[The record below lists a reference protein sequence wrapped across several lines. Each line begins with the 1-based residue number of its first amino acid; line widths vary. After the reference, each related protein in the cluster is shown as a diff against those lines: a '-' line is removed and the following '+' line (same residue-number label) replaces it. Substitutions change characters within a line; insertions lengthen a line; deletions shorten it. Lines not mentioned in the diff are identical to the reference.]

1 MTLRIELLPAGY
13 GDAILV
19 AYGDATTP
27 QHHILIDAGQATTAK
42 AVLERLAAL
51 RAGGGVIDLFVV
63 THIDNDHIG
72 GALKLL
78 NDPDAAAMIKSIWF
92 NGYVH
97 LDTAAGL
104 LGPIQG
110 EKLTKQIVELGL
122 DWNPGWP
129 HPVKPGVGGPVVVT
143 RPTTRELPGGATAL
157 VLSPTPEKLV
167 RLRVEWQEVV
177 EAAGL
182 RPERDATEEP
192 PLVAP
197 GLLGGTLADLA
208 GQRTPSDTA
217 AANGSSI
224 SFVFEYGG
232 KRVLFGAD
240 AHPDVL
246 TAGFAQLAEKPYRL
260 DACKLPH
267 HGSKGNVTVGLIE
280 ALDCPL
286 WLVSSNGVRFRHPDD
301 SALARVVLKGCPR
314 RPPAVHRV
322 ELPQRPLQGV
332 HLVLPSGPLPIS
344 VARAI
349 RRRDWWWTCRR
360 LGPRVPTC
368 LYRSPSTGTDVHL
381 RPSKD
386 MSTRHPVLTS
396 NGVYR

>member
-19 AYGDATTP
+19 AYGDGATP
-27 QHHILIDAGQATTAK
+27 QHHLLIDAGQATTSK
-42 AVLERLAAL
+42 AVLARLAAL
-51 RAGGGVIDLFVV
+51 RAAGGVIDLFVV

-78 NDPDAAAMIKSIWF
+78 ADPAAAAMIQSIWF

-97 LDTAAGL
+97 LDKAAGM

-129 HPVKPGVGGPVVVT
+129 GPIDSRVGGPVVVKA
-143 RPTTRELPGGATAL
+143 PTSKDLPGGATAL

-167 RLRVEWQEVV
+167 RLRAEWDDVV
-177 EAAGL
+177 TKAGL
-182 RPERDATEEP
+182 RPDHDAEEEP
-192 PLVAP
+192 ELLAP
-197 GLLGGTLADLA
+197 GLLGGSLDDLADA
-208 GQRTPSDTA
+208 PTSPDTA

-224 SFVFEYGG
+224 AFVFEYGG

-240 AHPDVL
+240 AHPNVL
-246 TAGFAQLAEKPYRL
+246 TAGFAELTEKPYRL

-267 HGSKGNVTVGLIE
+267 HGSKGNVTAGLIE

-301 SALARVVLKGCPR
+301 PALARVILKGARGDRQPTLGWNYR
-314 RPPAVHRV
+314 SASLHGVHRRIPAGSSRYQ
-322 ELPQRPLQGV
+322 LRDPTGDG
-332 HLVLPSGPLPIS
+332 LVVSL
-344 VARAI
+344 
-349 RRRDWWWTCRR
+349 
-360 LGPRVPTC
+360 
-368 LYRSPSTGTDVHL
+368 
-381 RPSKD
+381 
-386 MSTRHPVLTS
+386 
-396 NGVYR
+396 

>member
-19 AYGDATTP
+19 AYGGGATP
-27 QHHILIDAGQATTAK
+27 EHHILIDAGQASTSK
-42 AVLERLAAL
+42 AVLARLEAL
-51 RAGGGVIDLFVV
+51 RAAGGVIDLFVV

-78 NDPDAAAMIKSIWF
+78 GDPAAAAMIRAIWF

-97 LDTAAGL
+97 LDKAAGL

-122 DWNPGWP
+122 AWNPGWR
-129 HPVKPGVGGPVVVT
+129 HPVQRGVGGPVVVKT
-143 RPTTRELPGGATAL
+143 PVSRKLPGGATAL

-167 RLRVEWQEVV
+167 QLRARWDEVV
-177 EAAGL
+177 AAAGL
-182 RPERDATEEP
+182 RPDQDATEEP
-192 PLVAP
+192 PVVAP

-208 GQRTPSDTA
+208 DDRTPVDTA

-224 SFVFEYGG
+224 AFVFEHLG
-232 KRVLFGAD
+232 KRVLLGAD

-246 TAGFAQLAEKPYRL
+246 TAGLSQLAEKPYRL

-267 HGSKGNVTVGLIE
+267 HGSKANVTSELIE

-286 WLVSSNGVRFRHPDD
+286 WLISSNGVRFRHPDD
-301 SALARVVLKGCPR
+301 AALARVVLKGARGDR
-314 RPPAVHRV
+314 RPTIA
-322 ELPQRPLQGV
+322 
-332 HLVLPSGPLPIS
+332 
-344 VARAI
+344 
-349 RRRDWWWTCRR
+349 WN
-360 LGPRVPTC
+360 
-368 LYRSPSTGTDVHL
+368 YRSDRCTAFTTSFPPARSRYRSIEPPGEGI
-381 RPSKD
+381 
-386 MSTRHPVLTS
+386 VLEL
-396 NGVYR
+396 

>member
-1 MTLRIELLPAGY
+1 MTLRVELLPAGY

-19 AYGDATTP
+19 AWGDGATP
-27 QHHILIDAGQATTAK
+27 EHHILIDAGQATTSK
-42 AVLERLAAL
+42 VVLERLEGL
-51 RAGGGVIDLFVV
+51 RAVGGVIDLFIV

-78 NDPDAAAMIKSIWF
+78 NDPAAAEMIRSIWF

-97 LDTAAGL
+97 LDQATGL

-122 DWNPGWP
+122 PWNPNWPHQP
-129 HPVKPGVGGPVVVT
+129 HPVTPLVGGPVVVKE
-143 RPTTRELPGGATAL
+143 PTFFALPGKARAL

-167 RLRVEWQEVV
+167 RLRAEWDEIVT
-177 EAAGL
+177 AAGL
-182 RPERDATEEP
+182 RPDQEAAEES

-197 GLLGGTLADLA
+197 GLLGASLDDLA
-208 GQRTPSDTA
+208 EVDTPVDTA

-224 SFVFEYGG
+224 AFVFEFAG
-232 KRVLFGAD
+232 KRILFGAD

-246 TAGFAQLAEKPYRL
+246 ADAFAQIAESPYRL

-267 HGSKGNVTVGLIE
+267 HGSKHNVTAALVE

-301 SALARVVLKGCPR
+301 TALARVIVRGTRGNR
-314 RPPAVHRV
+314 RPII
-322 ELPQRPLQGV
+322 G
-332 HLVLPSGPLPIS
+332 
-344 VARAI
+344 
-349 RRRDWWWTCRR
+349 WN
-360 LGPRVPTC
+360 
-368 LYRSPSTGTDVHL
+368 YRSD
-381 RPSKD
+381 RWQEF
-386 MSTRHPVLTS
+386 TS
-396 NGVYR
+396 NYRPAPSLYQSLVQSTEGLSIEI

>member
-13 GDAILV
+13 GDAILL
-19 AYGDATTP
+19 AYGDGATP
-27 QHHILIDAGQATTAK
+27 QHHILIDAGQAKTAQS
-42 AVLERLAAL
+42 VLDRLATL

-78 NDPDAAAMIKSIWF
+78 SDPAAAAMIQAIWF

-97 LDTAAGL
+97 LDKAVGL

-122 DWNPGWP
+122 NWNSGWP
-129 HPVKPGVGGPVVVT
+129 HPVQPGVGGPVVIT
-143 RPTTRELPGGATAL
+143 QPTTRELPGGATAL
-157 VLSPTPEKLV
+157 VLSPTPAKLAQ
-167 RLRVEWQEVV
+167 LRVKWDEVIA
-177 EAAGL
+177 AAGL
-182 RPERDATEEP
+182 RPDQDATEEP
-192 PLVAP
+192 SVVAP
-197 GLLGGTLADLA
+197 GLLGGTLVDLA
-208 GQRTPSDTA
+208 DQRTSNDA
-217 AANGSSI
+217 AEANGSSI

-267 HGSKGNVTVGLIE
+267 HGSKGNVTAGLIE

-301 SALARVVLKGCPR
+301 AALARVVLKGARGDRLPCIAWNYR
-314 RPPAVHRV
+314 SDRCKAFTSTFPPDRSRYRSL
-322 ELPQRPLQGV
+322 E
-332 HLVLPSGPLPIS
+332 PSGEGL
-344 VARAI
+344 VV
-349 RRRDWWWTCRR
+349 D
-360 LGPRVPTC
+360 L
-368 LYRSPSTGTDVHL
+368 
-381 RPSKD
+381 
-386 MSTRHPVLTS
+386 
-396 NGVYR
+396 

>member
-13 GDAILV
+13 GDAILL
-19 AYGDATTP
+19 AYGKGATP

-42 AVLERLAAL
+42 SVLKRLKTL
-51 RAGGGVIDLFVV
+51 REAGGVIDLFVV

-78 NDPDAAAMIKSIWF
+78 NDPAVAAMIKSIWF

-110 EKLTKQIVELGL
+110 EKLTRQIVELGL
-122 DWNPGWP
+122 DWNAGWP
-129 HPVKPGVGGPVVVT
+129 HAVGSGVGGPVVVT
-143 RPTTRELPGGATAL
+143 KPKSCKLPGKAKAL
-157 VLSPTPEKLV
+157 VLSPTPQKLA
-167 RLRVEWQEVV
+167 RLRVEWKEVV

-182 RPERDATEEP
+182 RPDQDATEEP
-192 PLVAP
+192 AVVAP
-197 GLLGGTLADLA
+197 GLLGGKLADLA
-208 GQRTPSDTA
+208 DDRTPMDTA

-246 TAGFAQLAEKPYRL
+246 TAGLAQLTEKPYRL

-267 HGSKGNVTVGLIE
+267 HGSKGNVTVGLVE

-301 SALARVVLKGCPR
+301 AALARVILKGVRGDR
-314 RPPAVHRV
+314 RPTI
-322 ELPQRPLQGV
+322 G
-332 HLVLPSGPLPIS
+332 
-344 VARAI
+344 
-349 RRRDWWWTCRR
+349 WN
-360 LGPRVPTC
+360 
-368 LYRSPSTGTDVHL
+368 YRSDRCKTFTSSYPPGRSRYKTLEPTGDGLIVSL
-381 RPSKD
+381 
-386 MSTRHPVLTS
+386 
-396 NGVYR
+396 

>member
-13 GDAILV
+13 GDAILI
-19 AYGDATTP
+19 AYGDDATA
-27 QHHILIDAGQATTAK
+27 QHHILIDAGQAKTAPS
-42 AVLERLAAL
+42 VLDRLATL
-51 RAGGGVIDLFVV
+51 RATGGVIDLFVV

-78 NDPDAAAMIKSIWF
+78 SDPAAAAMIQAIWF

-97 LDTAAGL
+97 LDTAVGL

-122 DWNPGWP
+122 NWNPDWP
-129 HPVKPGVGGPVVVT
+129 HPVQPGVGGPVVVSK
-143 RPTTRELPGGATAL
+143 PTSRELPGGATAL
-157 VLSPTPEKLV
+157 VLSPTPQKLV
-167 RLRVEWQEVV
+167 RLRVEWDEVV
-177 EAAGL
+177 AAAGL

-192 PLVAP
+192 PVVAP

-208 GQRTPSDTA
+208 DQRTPTDNA

-224 SFVFEYGG
+224 AFVFEYGG
-232 KRVLFGAD
+232 KRILFSAD

-301 SALARVVLKGCPR
+301 AALARVVLKGTRGDRLPR
-314 RPPAVHRV
+314 IAWNYQSARCKAFTSSFPPDRSRYQSL
-322 ELPQRPLQGV
+322 E
-332 HLVLPSGPLPIS
+332 PSGDGLI
-344 VARAI
+344 VN
-349 RRRDWWWTCRR
+349 
-360 LGPRVPTC
+360 L
-368 LYRSPSTGTDVHL
+368 
-381 RPSKD
+381 
-386 MSTRHPVLTS
+386 
-396 NGVYR
+396 

>member
-19 AYGDATTP
+19 AYGDGATP
-27 QHHILIDAGQATTAK
+27 QHHILIDAGQATTSK
-42 AVLERLAAL
+42 AVLQRLAAL
-51 RAGGGVIDLFVV
+51 RAAGGAIDLFVV

-78 NDPDAAAMIKSIWF
+78 ADPAAAGMIQSIWF

-97 LDTAAGL
+97 LDKAAGL

-110 EKLTKQIVELGL
+110 EKLTKQIVDLGL

-129 HPVKPGVGGPVVVT
+129 LPVQPDVGGPIVVT
-143 RPTTRELPGGATAL
+143 KPTTRELPGEATAL
-157 VLSPTPEKLV
+157 VLSPTPQKLV
-167 RLRVEWQEVV
+167 RLQAEWDEVV
-177 EAAGL
+177 SKAGL
-182 RPERDATEEP
+182 RPDQDAEEEP
-192 PLVAP
+192 ELLAP
-197 GLLGGTLADLA
+197 GLLGASLDDLAD
-208 GQRTPSDTA
+208 TPTPIDTA

-224 SFVFEYGG
+224 AFVFEYGG

-246 TAGFAQLAEKPYRL
+246 TAAFAQLAEKPYRL

-301 SALARVVLKGCPR
+301 AALARVIVKGTRGDR
-314 RPPAVHRV
+314 RPSIAWNYHSDRCKAFTSTY
-322 ELPQRPLQGV
+322 RP
-332 HLVLPSGPLPIS
+332 S
-344 VARAI
+344 
-349 RRRDWWWTCRR
+349 
-360 LGPRVPTC
+360 PT
-368 LYRSPSTGTDVHL
+368 LYRSLKPTVDGWMIDL
-381 RPSKD
+381 
-386 MSTRHPVLTS
+386 
-396 NGVYR
+396 